1 LEEKLNF
8 EKKVK
13 MNIQTSKIELA
24 KIVLDIDNPDLI
36 QEIVDFIHSK
46 GSLLQDQKQKIDEAI
61 YSLDNNEGIQH
72 DVVMEETKN
81 RYSKYF
87 K

>member
-1 LEEKLNF
+1 
-8 EKKVK
+8 

-24 KIVLDIDNPDLI
+24 KVILDIENPKLIEEIIHLI
-36 QEIVDFIHSK
+36 QSK
-46 GSLLQDQKQKIDEAI
+46 SILTEKQKSAIDEAL
-61 YSLDNNEGIQH
+61 YSLENNEGSPH
-72 DVVMEETKN
+72 NMVMEETKN

>member
-1 LEEKLNF
+1 
-8 EKKVK
+8 

-36 QEIVDFIHSK
+36 QEIVEFIQSK
-46 GSLLQDQKQKIDEAI
+46 ESLSEKLKYNISEAI
-61 YSLDNNEGIQH
+61 YSLDNNEGISH

>member
-1 LEEKLNF
+1 
-8 EKKVK
+8 

-36 QEIVDFIHSK
+36 QEIVDFIQSK
-46 GSLLQDQKQKIDEAI
+46 ESLSEEQKNNINEAI
-61 YSLDNNEGIQH
+61 YSLDNNEGISH

>member
-1 LEEKLNF
+1 
-8 EKKVK
+8 

-24 KIVLDIDNPDLI
+24 KIVLDLDNPDLI
-36 QEIVDFIHSK
+36 QEIMEFIQSK
-46 GSLLQDQKQKIDEAI
+46 ENLSEKLKNNINEAI
-61 YSLDNNEGIQH
+61 NSLENNEGITH

>member
-1 LEEKLNF
+1 
-8 EKKVK
+8 

-24 KIVLDIDNPDLI
+24 KIVLDIENPDLI
-36 QEIVDFIHSK
+36 QEIVEFIQSK
-46 GSLLQDQKQKIDEAI
+46 ESLSEEQKSKINEAI
-61 YSLDNNEGIQH
+61 YSLDNNEGISH

>member
-1 LEEKLNF
+1 
-8 EKKVK
+8 

-36 QEIVDFIHSK
+36 QEIVELIQSK
-46 GSLLQDQKQKIDEAI
+46 ESLSEEQKNNINEAI
-61 YSLDNNEGIQH
+61 YSLDNNEGISH

>member
-1 LEEKLNF
+1 
-8 EKKVK
+8 

-36 QEIVDFIHSK
+36 QEIVEFIQSK
-46 GSLLQDQKQKIDEAI
+46 ESLSEKLKNNISEAI
-61 YSLDNNEGIQH
+61 YSLDNNEGISH
-72 DVVMEETKN
+72 NVVMEETKN

>member
-1 LEEKLNF
+1 
-8 EKKVK
+8 

-36 QEIVDFIHSK
+36 QEIVDLIQSK
-46 GSLLQDQKQKIDEAI
+46 ESLSKEQKSNINEAI

>member
-1 LEEKLNF
+1 
-8 EKKVK
+8 

-24 KIVLDIDNPDLI
+24 KVILDIENPKLIEEIIRLI
-36 QEIVDFIHSK
+36 QSK
-46 GSLLQDQKQKIDEAI
+46 STLTEKQKSAIDEAI
-61 YSLDNNEGIQH
+61 YSIDNNEGIEH
-72 DVVMEETKN
+72 NKVMEETKI